1 MKDNR
6 KKSFNEKQKKIN
18 MLVASLLKKSL
29 TPNAAAKHSI
39 RIAMDGV
46 GKFPI
51 FILPTI
57 HNCFEKKII
66 PENCI
71 DAIASWYV
79 FMLKINDKKL
89 NFEYYEPSWEWIKN
103 YLEKDKVIKF
113 ANCEEL
119 WGETPKQFPLFSEI
133 LEEKINF
140 LKNIY

>member
-1 MKDNR
+1 MG
-6 KKSFNEKQKKIN
+6 NEAPFDLEEYMIIIFERFKNTNIGDK
-18 MLVASLLKKSL
+18 LE
-29 TPNAAAKHSI
+29 

-79 FMLKINDKKL
+79 FMLKIKDKKL
-89 NFEYYEPSWEWIKN
+89 NFEYYEPSWEWIKY

-113 ANCEEL
+113 TNCEEL
-119 WGETPKQFPLFSEI
+119 WSDTPKKFPLFSEI